1 MYLIYSDLPQE
12 IVDRLVAIA
21 KEKLPDADEA
31 VLKEM
36 IAQHMQVVKDY
47 IISQN

>member
-12 IVDRLVAIA
+12 VVEKLVTIA
-21 KEKLPDADEA
+21 KQKLPDADEA
-31 VLKEM
+31 VLRDM